1 MAHLKHDVSFLPPQE
16 IGGECPTMRLHL
28 WFETEEGVL
37 FGMGRLMLLRQV
49 ELCGSIKG
57 AAEKLGMS
65 YRGAWGKLKKTEEL
79 LGEPL
84 IRKGAS
90 RRSGCSLTEF
100 GQTLVR
106 QFDEWFRDVE
116 EYALSASRKRLPF
129 TPEKFS

>member
-1 MAHLKHDVSFLPPQE
+1 MSSLMETHHDTESD
-16 IGGECPTMRLHL
+16 PTMRMHL
-28 WFETEEGVL
+28 WFETEEGVV

-79 LGEPL
+79 LGRPL

-90 RRSGCSLTEF
+90 RRSGCRLTEF
-100 GQTLVR
+100 GQELTR
-106 QFDEWFRDVE
+106 KFDEWFRDVE
-116 EYALSASRKRLPF
+116 EYALRSGRNRLPF
-129 TPEKFS
+129 KPERYV